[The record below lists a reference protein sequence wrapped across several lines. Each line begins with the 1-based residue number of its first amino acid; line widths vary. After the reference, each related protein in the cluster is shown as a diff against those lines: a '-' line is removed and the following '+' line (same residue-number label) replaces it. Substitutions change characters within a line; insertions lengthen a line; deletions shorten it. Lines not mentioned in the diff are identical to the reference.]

1 MKILGSIKS
10 KNGENIPHLEMTEVI
25 LVHCDIV
32 NNDSQ
37 QDSRVLYIFVP
48 NKYFGQLQIL
58 HRKTLYF

>member
-10 KNGENIPHLEMTEVI
+10 KITKDKSGENIPHLEMTELI

-37 QDSRVLYIFVP
+37 QDSRFLFIFVP
-48 NKYFGQLQIL
+48 NK
-58 HRKTLYF
+58 